1 MTNFTNFLSRFARDE
16 AGTFAIET
24 VLVMP
29 LLVLM
34 SLGIYEVSSIVSRQQ
49 ELQSAASEA
58 EMIILSASNSSGVES
73 DDLKT
78 IIKSSVGLT
87 DEQLT
92 LVAQWRCNDEE
103 AKETDPTECDV
114 SEPISE
120 YVQLTI
126 TDTYTPIWTTYGVGS
141 AFNYTVVRTVQVS

>member
-1 MTNFTNFLSRFARDE
+1 MARSFLSRFLRDE
-16 AGTFAIET
+16 RGTFAIET
-24 VLVMP
+24 VLVIP

-34 SLGIYEVSSIVSRQQ
+34 ALGTYEVSSVVSRQQ

-58 EMIILSASNSSGVES
+58 EMIILSAANGAGVSS

-87 DEQLT
+87 DTQLT
-92 LVAQWRCNDEE
+92 LEAQWRCDDAET
-103 AKETDPTECDV
+103 KETDPSECDI
-114 SEPISE
+114 SKPISE
-120 YVQLTI
+120 YVKMTL

-141 AFNYTVVRTVQVS
+141 PFSYTVVRTVQVS

>member
-1 MTNFTNFLSRFARDE
+1 MARSFLSLFLRDE
-16 AGTFAIET
+16 RGTFAIET
-24 VLVMP
+24 VLVIP

-34 SLGIYEVSSIVSRQQ
+34 ALGTYEVSSVVSRQQ

-58 EMIILSASNSSGVES
+58 EMIILSAANGAGVSSE
-73 DDLKT
+73 DLKT

-87 DEQLT
+87 DTQLT
-92 LVAQWRCNDEE
+92 LEAQWRCDDAET
-103 AKETDPTECDV
+103 KETDPSECDI

-120 YVQLTI
+120 YVKLTL

-141 AFNYTVVRTVQVS
+141 PFSYTVERTVQVS

>member
-1 MTNFTNFLSRFARDE
+1 MMRCKTFLSRFAQDE
-16 AGTFAIET
+16 RGTFAIET

-34 SLGIYEVSSIVSRQQ
+34 SLGVYEVSSIVSRQQ

-58 EMIILSASNSSGVES
+58 EMIILSAANSSGVSS

-78 IIKSSVGLT
+78 IIKASVGLT

-92 LVAQWRCNDEE
+92 LQAQWRCNDETT
-103 AKETDPTECDV
+103 KETDPTECDI

-126 TDTYTPIWTTYGVGS
+126 TDSYAPIWTTYGVGS
-141 AFNYTVVRTVQVS
+141 TFNYTVVRTVQVS

>member
-1 MTNFTNFLSRFARDE
+1 MARSFFSLFLRDE
-16 AGTFAIET
+16 RGTFAIET
-24 VLVMP
+24 VLVIP

-34 SLGIYEVSSIVSRQQ
+34 ALGTYEVSSVVSRQQ

-58 EMIILSASNSSGVES
+58 EMIILSAANGVGVSSEQ
-73 DDLKT
+73 LKT

-92 LVAQWRCNDEE
+92 LEAQWRCDDAET
-103 AKETDPTECDV
+103 KETDPSECDI
-114 SEPISE
+114 SKPISE
-120 YVQLTI
+120 YVRLTL

-141 AFNYTVVRTVQVS
+141 PFSYTVVRTVQVS

>member
-1 MTNFTNFLSRFARDE
+1 MARSFLSLFLRDE
-16 AGTFAIET
+16 RGTFAIET
-24 VLVMP
+24 VLVIP

-34 SLGIYEVSSIVSRQQ
+34 ALGTYEVSSVVSRQQ

-58 EMIILSASNSSGVES
+58 EMIILSAANGAGVSS

-87 DEQLT
+87 DTQLT
-92 LVAQWRCNDEE
+92 LEAQWRCDDAET
-103 AKETDPTECDV
+103 KETDPSECDI

-120 YVQLTI
+120 YVKLTL

-141 AFNYTVVRTVQVS
+141 PFSYTVERTVQVS